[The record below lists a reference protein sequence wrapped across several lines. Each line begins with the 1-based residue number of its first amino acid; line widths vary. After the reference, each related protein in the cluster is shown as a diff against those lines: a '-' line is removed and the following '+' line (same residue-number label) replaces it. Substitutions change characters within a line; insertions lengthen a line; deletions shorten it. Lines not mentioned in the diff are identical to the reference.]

1 MSAEGATARD
11 PRILVFSTNGI
22 SDPGIDL
29 AGSAHMNYPPG
40 VTVIG
45 VPCSSGVRP
54 DWLVHAIE
62 KGFDGVF
69 VAADG
74 GDCALVP
81 DCTARTAWA
90 MERAQQML
98 FRAWQGPAQAQDGRD
113 LLRLRGAVRQSHEAV
128 RRHLTQIV
136 RTTWTTTHSSWAA
149 ASPECSPP

>member
-1 MSAEGATARD
+1 MMAPDAAKPRD
-11 PRILVFSTNGI
+11 PRILVFSTNPI

-29 AGSAHMNYPPG
+29 AGSAHLNYSPG
-40 VTVIG
+40 VTVIA

-81 DCTARTAWA
+81 DCTAKTAA
-90 MERAQQML
+90 AVERAQKSLSERGGDPRRLKMGAICSVCAEPFVSHMKQ
-98 FRAWQGPAQAQDGRD
+98 FAET
-113 LLRLRGAVRQSHEAV
+113 LRKL
-128 RRHLTQIV
+128 
-136 RTTWTTTHSSWAA
+136 
-149 ASPECSPP
+149 